1 MDGQTEVPEIG
12 VSDVAAQLGAGAVL
26 LDVREE
32 VEWQAGRAESA
43 HHIPL
48 GELGQRHLEL
58 DAKTPVLVICRSG
71 SRSARAVTALRGA
84 GYEAYNVAGGM
95 KAWAEAGHAIEPES
109 GFVA

>member
-12 VSDVAAQLGAGAVL
+12 VSDVADQLGAGAAL
-26 LDVREE
+26 LDVRED
-32 VEWQAGRAESA
+32 VEWQAGRAGSA

-58 DAKTPVLVICRSG
+58 DAGIPVLVICRSG
-71 SRSARAVTALRGA
+71 SRSARAVKALRGA

-95 KAWAEAGHAIEPES
+95 KAWAEAGQAIEPES